1 MRFRRFSDYLTSLF
15 HHPFSFRPHVN
26 FRKGVPLLKLFR
38 ERGEAKPAPGV
49 FKPAARSAFRAL
61 GLGANAA
68 RGEVFD
74 AASSVRLALKLGVR
88 KTFEGDAA
96 WLFGPASREETDV
109 RDAVGRLS
117 EPAQRARERLF
128 WFHARAPHAPAAT
141 VGELSPAVGALLAHE
156 EPTTLHDAALLALC
170 GALRLDPALSDAEA
184 WRRAFGLWRR
194 VFEGEEFWTL
204 LVAADLKGDYE
215 QPVTFAE
222 VEELR
227 RGAPRVVAEHVAAF
241 GGEAARGG
249 RLREAARA
257 LSLLRGA
264 GLPAALLQEYENEL
278 VGPAEDLVTEELDQA
293 FAWAGGL
300 GFGAK
305 SAATR
310 RNYCNEAWRKFDKLR
325 PRLAE
330 FVELAGEDFYAT
342 RRVLGHAASKL
353 VRLAGSFDDAGRR
366 PEALFVCRGA
376 LALAPH
382 GSQEADAA
390 EAKLVALGACADE
403 RATSRDGYAA
413 ALAGGWAEGTPKK
426 LFRDDPKGDKTFTA
440 VANAKD
446 TPGCLMTVAVYAV
459 MAAACFGLQWCGV
472 INTRPTRTP
481 IESLPPLNI
490 RPNFNFNYNLNHN
503 YNIPPPPNLRIY
515 TDPPPKSTRRPGGVK
530 KRPTREESAAPPPT
544 PRTRA
549 PNANAPPRE

>member
-1 MRFRRFSDYLTSLF
+1 MS
-15 HHPFSFRPHVN
+15 
-26 FRKGVPLLKLFR
+26 LLKLFK
-38 ERGEAKPAPGV
+38 ERVEARPAPGV

-61 GLGANAA
+61 GLASNAA

-88 KTFEGDAA
+88 KTFDADAA

-128 WFHARAPHAPAAT
+128 WFHTRAPHAHASNVA
-141 VGELSPAVGALLAHE
+141 ELSLAVDALLAVE
-156 EPTTLHDAALLALC
+156 SPEALHDAALLALC
-170 GALRLDPALSDAEA
+170 GLLRLDPTLRDAEA

-215 QPVTFAE
+215 QPVTFGE

-227 RGAPRVVAEHVAAF
+227 QSAPRVVAEHVAAF
-241 GGEAARGG
+241 GGEATRRG
-249 RLREAARA
+249 RLPVAARA

-264 GLPAALLQEYENEL
+264 GLPAALLQEYENEI

-342 RRVLGHAASKL
+342 RRVFEHAASKL
-353 VRLAGSFDDAGRR
+353 LRLAGSFEEAGRR
-366 PEALFVCRGA
+366 PEALVVCRRA
-376 LALAPH
+376 LALAPP
-382 GSQEADAA
+382 GSDESDAA
-390 EAKLVALGACADE
+390 EAKLLALGAVEEA
-403 RATSRDGYAA
+403 RATSRDGYAK
-413 ALAGGWAEGTPKK
+413 ALAGEWAAAVPKN
-426 LFRDDPKGDKTFTA
+426 LFRDDPKGDKTFSA
-440 VANAKD
+440 IANTSD
-446 TPGCLMTVAVYAV
+446 TPGCLTTVAFYAL

-472 INTRPTRTP
+472 INTRPTRKP
-481 IESLPPLNI
+481 IESLPPMNI
-490 RPNFNFNYNLNHN
+490 RPNLNFNYNLNHN
-503 YNIPPPPNLRIY
+503 YNVPPPLNLRIY
-515 TDPPPKSTRRPGGVK
+515 TDPPPKSTRRPGGGGK
-530 KRPTREESAAPPPT
+530 TRRPPREESNARPPT
-544 PRTRA
+544 PPSRA
-549 PNANAPPRE
+549 TTTNAPPRE

>member
-1 MRFRRFSDYLTSLF
+1 MCVGYCLLPRRVVS
-15 HHPFSFRPHVN
+15 
-26 FRKGVPLLKLFR
+26 LLKLFKKR
-38 ERGEAKPAPGV
+38 VEAKPEPGI
-49 FKPAARSAFRAL
+49 FKPAGRSAFRAL
-61 GLGANAA
+61 GLGAHAA

-88 KTFEGDAA
+88 KTFEADAA
-96 WLFGPASREETDV
+96 WLLGPAAREETDV

-128 WFHARAPHAPAAT
+128 WFHGRTTHAPAST
-141 VGELSPAVGALLAHE
+141 VGELSLAVDALLAGE
-156 EPTTLHDAALLALC
+156 SPEALHDAALLALC
-170 GALRLDPALSDAEA
+170 GLLRLDPALRDAEA

-215 QPVTFAE
+215 QPVTFGE

-227 RGAPRVVAEHVAAF
+227 LQAPRVVAEHVVAF
-241 GGEAARGG
+241 GGEAARLGK
-249 RLREAARA
+249 LHAAARA

-300 GFGAK
+300 GFSAK

-310 RNYCNEAWRKFDKLR
+310 RNYCNEAWHKFDKLR

-342 RRVLGHAASKL
+342 RRVFEHAASKL
-353 VRLAGSFDDAGRR
+353 LRLAGSFEEAGRR
-366 PEALFVCRGA
+366 PEALFVCRWA
-376 LALAPH
+376 RALAP
-382 GSQEADAA
+382 GSEEADAA
-390 EAKLVALGACADE
+390 EAKLLALGAVEEAS
-403 RATSRDGYAA
+403 APSRDGYAKT
-413 ALAGGWAEGTPKK
+413 LAGEWAAVPPKK
-426 LFRDDPKGDKTFTA
+426 LFKDDPKGDKTFTA
-440 VANAKD
+440 VANTSD
-446 TPGCLMTVAVYAV
+446 TPGCLTTVAVYALI
-459 MAAACFGLQWCGV
+459 AAACFGLQWCGV

-490 RPNFNFNYNLNHN
+490 RPNLNFNYNLNHN
-503 YNIPPPPNLRIY
+503 FNVPPPLNLRIY
-515 TDPPPKSTRRPGGVK
+515 TDPPPKGTRQRGGGKKRRP
-530 KRPTREESAAPPPT
+530 RE
-544 PRTRA
+544 
-549 PNANAPPRE
+549 